1 MNEVLFIII
10 GAVAGLG
17 IGYVVLVAVRKN
29 N

>member
-17 IGYVVLVAVRKN
+17 IGYVIFAAARKN